1 MVTIQNPLERLYQS
15 LFDGLMLFRVNF
27 KAVSRN
33 NELDSKCDSICLQ
46 ALLLASFSY
55 GR

>member
-1 MVTIQNPLERLYQS
+1 MVTIQNPLEHLYQS
-15 LFDGLMLFRVNF
+15 LFDGLMIFPVNF

-46 ALLLASFSY
+46 ALLLASFNY
-55 GR
+55 GC